1 MIIASKTAGAVKI
14 SIMGELTG
22 ETAWSYSDSA
32 VLSAVLAEAAGARVE
47 LWVSSPGGSL
57 DVGMAMRA
65 QLEAYSGQI
74 EIHTCGIVASAATLL
89 LCLPNV
95 VTYAHRGSVFMLHRA
110 RMRTEGSAEELRK
123 DAGVLDVC
131 DDELIKIYQ
140 LRIDRDAAQLQNML
154 EATTWLS
161 SEDAVSLGLVTR
173 VVENESEGFVAQPE
187 NVEPTR
193 PAEPEEISEAV
204 SARLTPRIQ
213 ALETGLVTMSSNG
226 EKRVKAITD
235 AAEKAV
241 SGIASASEAGAD
253 KIIQAGA
260 QAVAGLRDELKAVQ
274 DELSSVR
281 EAYAKQAEK
290 YKDLDEAISRAYG
303 LCGGDLSFSKHD
315 RQVKQEFKLDI

>member
-14 SIMGELTG
+14 SIMGELSG
-22 ETAWSYSDSA
+22 ETAWSYSDST
-32 VLSAVLAEAAGARVE
+32 VLSALLAEAAGARVE

-57 DVGMAMRA
+57 DVGMALRA
-65 QLEAYSGQI
+65 QLEAYSGEI

-95 VTYAHRGSVFMLHRA
+95 VVKAHRGSVFMLHMA

-140 LRIDRDAAQLQNML
+140 LRIDRDAVELQNML

-161 SEDAVSLGLVTR
+161 SEDAVSLGLVTE
-173 VVENESEGFVAQPE
+173 VVENASEGFVAQPE

-204 SARLTPRIQ
+204 SARLTPRIE
-213 ALETGLVTMSSNG
+213 ALETGFVTMSSNG
-226 EKRVKAITD
+226 EKRAKAITD

-241 SGIASASEAGAD
+241 SGIASAADAGAD

-260 QAVAGLRDELKAVQ
+260 QVVAGFSDELKAVRE
-274 DELSSVR
+274 ELASVR

-290 YKDLDEAISRAYG
+290 YKALDEALSRAYG
-303 LCGGDLSFSKHD
+303 LCGGDLSFAKHD

>member
-14 SIMGELTG
+14 SIMGELSG
-22 ETAWSYSDSA
+22 ETAWSYSDST

-65 QLEAYSGQI
+65 QLEAYSGEI

-95 VTYAHRGSVFMLHRA
+95 VVKAHRGSVFMLHTT

-140 LRIDRDAAQLQNML
+140 LRIDRDAAEIQNML

-161 SEDAVSLGLVTR
+161 SEDAVSLGLVTE
-173 VVENESEGFVAQPE
+173 VVENASEGFVAEPE

-193 PAEPEEISEAV
+193 PAEPEEMYEAV
-204 SARLTPRIQ
+204 SARLTPRIE

-226 EKRVKAITD
+226 EKRAKAITD

-241 SGIASASEAGAD
+241 SGIASAAEAGAD

-260 QAVAGLRDELKAVQ
+260 QAVAGLSDELKAVRE
-274 DELSSVR
+274 ELASVR

>member
-14 SIMGELTG
+14 SIMGELSG
-22 ETAWSYSDSA
+22 ETVWSYSDST

-57 DVGMAMRA
+57 DAGMAMRA
-65 QLEAYSGQI
+65 QLEAYSGEI

-95 VTYAHRGSVFMLHRA
+95 VVKAHRGSVFMLHMT

-140 LRIDRDAAQLQNML
+140 LRIDRDAAELQNML

-161 SEDAVSLGLVTR
+161 SEDAVSLGLVTE
-173 VVENESEGFVAQPE
+173 VVENASEGFVAEPE

-204 SARLTPRIQ
+204 SARLTPRIE
-213 ALETGLVTMSSNG
+213 ALETGLVNMSSNG
-226 EKRVKAITD
+226 EKRAKAITD

-241 SGIASASEAGAD
+241 SGIASAAEAGAD

-260 QAVAGLRDELKAVQ
+260 QAVAGLNDELIAVRE
-274 DELSSVR
+274 ELSLVR